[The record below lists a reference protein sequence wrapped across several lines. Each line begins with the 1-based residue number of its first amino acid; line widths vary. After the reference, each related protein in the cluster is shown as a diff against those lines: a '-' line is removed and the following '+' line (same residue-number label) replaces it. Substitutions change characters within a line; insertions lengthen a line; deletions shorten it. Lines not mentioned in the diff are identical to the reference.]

1 MAGLDRP
8 LQDLVN
14 DAKSYVDLQA
24 DDLKLRITKGL
35 SLSLGQVIA
44 LVLALVSLSI
54 VLLAIGAGCVILLG
68 NWLGN
73 YAIASF
79 VVAGVFAVFTLILF
93 LLKDKLFV
101 NGFVRLFAKIFFEE
115 KEEEL

>member
-1 MAGLDRP
+1 MAGYDRP

-14 DAKSYVDLQA
+14 DAKTYVDLQA
-24 DDLKLRITKGL
+24 DNLKLQITKGL

-44 LVLALVSLSI
+44 LVLAVVSLSI

-68 NWLGN
+68 NWLDN
-73 YAIASF
+73 YAIAAF
-79 VVAGVFAVFTLILF
+79 IVAGVFALLTLILF

-115 KEEEL
+115 KGEEL

>member
-14 DAKSYVDLQA
+14 DAKTFVDLQA

-35 SLSLGQVIA
+35 SLSLGQVVA
-44 LVLALVSLSI
+44 LVLATVSLSV

-68 NWLGN
+68 DWLGN
-73 YAIASF
+73 YAIAAF
-79 VVAGVFAVFTLILF
+79 IVAGVFALLTLILF
-93 LLKDKLFV
+93 VLKNKLFV
-101 NGFVRLFAKIFFEE
+101 NGFVRLFAKIFFED